1 MNNKKKLTEAKARAM
16 QQIFYE
22 DVLIYLMEEYKPRIA
37 RLFTESPIAGR
48 LVDLVNEYYWGGNT
62 VQFTA
67 GQVADLLKSKYKKK
81 K

>member
-1 MNNKKKLTEAKARAM
+1 MNNKKKLAEAKARAM

-22 DVLIYLMEEYKPRIA
+22 DVLIYLVEEYKPRIA

>member
-1 MNNKKKLTEAKARAM
+1 M

-67 GQVADLLKSKYKKK
+67 GQVADLLKSKYKRKRNDK
-81 K
+81 RNIRI